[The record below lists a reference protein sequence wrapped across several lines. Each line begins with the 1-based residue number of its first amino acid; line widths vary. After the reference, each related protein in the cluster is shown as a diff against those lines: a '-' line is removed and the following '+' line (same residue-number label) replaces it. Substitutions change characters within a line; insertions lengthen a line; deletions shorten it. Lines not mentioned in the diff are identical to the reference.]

1 MRYRLM
7 ATYLGVPYHAGL
19 GPDGNEATLF
29 SPAPPPDELGFT
41 AAGGHWRKQVN
52 IADLDAL
59 WQSRLVGEYRGEP
72 CLVLDDLGDRLH
84 IVYLGRDSV
93 RARQLGY
100 WEIDREVFEVVVAR
114 QDIDGLTEE
123 RVDYPL
129 ASAMFPSSNRDPAAP
144 PRPEAPGRGAPA
156 PQAPGGQAPGGQAP
170 PAAERT
176 SPLRVV
182 PRPGPQNPP
191 PAAEPGG
198 SRAAGGYAGA
208 GGYPEPGYEEPVYQE
223 PGYEE
228 PFYEEPFYEEPGY
241 EGPGGY
247 PDRASST
254 PVRVAAWHGS
264 PETEPWSE
272 PQPDPRLD
280 PRSES
285 RPDFRSASRTGPQP
299 ELRAEPRTG
308 PQPEFR
314 PDPLSDPRMDPRSDP
329 RANLRP
335 DPLTDPWPERRADPR
350 SEPRSDPRADPWPE
364 GWPTLEP
371 WSEGEPWAGGEPWAE
386 AEPQAVPGAAP
397 AAGRRGGRRDRVPQS
412 VFAELLSLA
421 AIPHAAYAVDE
432 EVPGAMCL
440 VKADG
445 GFEVFSRTDDARLD
459 VRFFED
465 EEAAYFYLFGV
476 LAAEAVRSG
485 RLRPRSANGRRNG
498 SRGTGVPSAATEN
511 VSKYLRRRKLPKSAS
526 RPVIV

>member
-29 SPAPPPDELGFT
+29 SPGPPPDELGFT
-41 AAGGHWRKQVN
+41 AAGGHWRKQVSLT
-52 IADLDAL
+52 DLDAL

-114 QDIDGLTEE
+114 QEVTGLTEE
-123 RVDYPL
+123 RVEYPL
-129 ASAMFPSSNRDPAAP
+129 ASAMFPPSNRDPIPLTAQ
-144 PRPEAPGRGAPA
+144 PRPEAPGRGDPTPHAA
-156 PQAPGGQAPGGQAP
+156 GGP
-170 PAAERT
+170 PPSAAERT

-182 PRPGPQNPP
+182 PRPGPQPS
-191 PAAEPGG
+191 AEPGG
-198 SRAAGGYAGA
+198 YADA
-208 GGYPEPGYEEPVYQE
+208 
-223 PGYEE
+223 
-228 PFYEEPFYEEPGY
+228 
-241 EGPGGY
+241 
-247 PDRASST
+247 DRVSST
-254 PVRVAAWHGS
+254 PDRVAAWHGS

-272 PQPDPRLD
+272 PQPDPR
-280 PRSES
+280 S
-285 RPDFRSASRTGPQP
+285 
-299 ELRAEPRTG
+299 
-308 PQPEFR
+308 
-314 PDPLSDPRMDPRSDP
+314 
-329 RANLRP
+329 
-335 DPLTDPWPERRADPR
+335 DPR
-350 SEPRSDPRADPWPE
+350 SEPRADPRPE
-364 GWPTLEP
+364 SQAEP
-371 WSEGEPWAGGEPWAE
+371 EPWAAPGQCAEPEPWAE
-386 AEPQAVPGAAP
+386 PGPQAASPS
-397 AAGRRGGRRDRVPQS
+397 GRRAGRRDRVPQS

-421 AIPHAAYAVDE
+421 AIPHVAYAVDE

-459 VRFFED
+459 VHFFED

-485 RLRPRSANGRRNG
+485 RLRPDTANGRVNG
-498 SRGTGVPSAATEN
+498 SRGPGAPSASGEKFRSTYGARSYPN
-511 VSKYLRRRKLPKSAS
+511 PHPSQLSLISRRG
-526 RPVIV
+526 